1 MAGRGCVM
9 ANDISAVLR
18 HEVEMTEIDFHK
30 NVATERRDASWCPR
44 TKTLSARNRALG
56 RACDF

>member
-1 MAGRGCVM
+1 
-9 ANDISAVLR
+9 
-18 HEVEMTEIDFHK
+18 MTEIDFHK

-44 TKTLSARNRALG
+44 IKTLSARNRALG